1 MTDVLDHRSG
11 LLGVSGI
18 GNDMR
23 ALLASLAPEAA
34 EAVALFVYRVGRGLG
49 SLAAA
54 LAGTNALVFTAGIGG
69 HAAPVMARVCED
81 AACLGVRLGPA
92 ANLGHGPRISTA
104 DSPVSVWVIPAEEL
118 MIARHTLA
126 CIRRGGPR

>member
-1 MTDVLDHRSG
+1 VTDVLDHRSG

-23 ALLASLAPEAA
+23 ALLASPAPEAA
-34 EAVALFVYRVGRGLG
+34 DAVALFVYCVGRGLAR
-49 SLAAA
+49 SRRRW
-54 LAGTNALVFTAGIGG
+54 LAGTNALVFTAGIGE
-69 HAAPVMARVCED
+69 HAAPVRARVCED
-81 AACLGVRLGPA
+81 AAWLGVRLDPA
-92 ANLGHGPRISTA
+92 ANLT
-104 DSPVSVWVIPAEEL
+104 DEEL

>member
-1 MTDVLDHRSG
+1 MTAWNGR
-11 LLGVSGI
+11 
-18 GNDMR
+18 
-23 ALLASLAPEAA
+23 LASSAPEAA
-34 EAVALFVYRVGRGLG
+34 EAVALFVYRVGREPG

-54 LAGTNALVFTAGIGG
+54 AW
-69 HAAPVMARVCED
+69 
-81 AACLGVRLGPA
+81 LGVRLDPA

-104 DSPVSVWVIPAEEL
+104 DSPVSAWVIPTDEEP